1 MVRLG
6 VGILAV
12 IALGTGH
19 ALWPVCVPLSA
30 EQIASF
36 QPPIAE
42 RNDEMLWGRMFRQRE
57 GQWYQC
63 KTHIDRA
70 GFF

>member
-1 MVRLG
+1 MLR
-6 VGILAV
+6 AV
-12 IALGTGH
+12 PGMIFVAALGTGY

-30 EQIASF
+30 EAIASF

-42 RNDEMLWGRMFRQRE
+42 RNDTMLWGRIFQQRS

-63 KTHIDRA
+63 KTRVSRA
-70 GFF
+70 FFF